1 MRINKGINMQ
11 QLKEKAKLINIE
23 ISDDKIET
31 FEKYYNRVIECNKLY
46 NLTSIIDK
54 DEFIDKHFIDSII
67 GEKYISKNSNV
78 CDIGAGAGF
87 PSIPLKIIRDD
98 LSFTL
103 IDSLNKRVN
112 FLNET
117 VKELGL
123 KNVFAEHL
131 RAEEAGKGK
140 YREKFD
146 VIVNRAVASLP
157 TLIEYCIPL
166 LKVGG
171 IMIAY
176 KGNAEEELSI
186 STHALQELSC
196 KIDTIDKYILPNTD
210 YNRTLIIIKK
220 VGKTK
225 KIYPRDKNKPKLS
238 PL

>member
-1 MRINKGINMQ
+1 MQNLKLKAEKIGI
-11 QLKEKAKLINIE
+11 KIADTKLL
-23 ISDDKIET
+23 T
-31 FEKYYNRVIECNKLY
+31 FEKYYNRVVECNKMY
-46 NLTSIIDK
+46 NLTSILEK
-54 DEFIDKHFIDSII
+54 EEFIDKHFIDSIV
-67 GEKYISKNSNV
+67 GEKYILPNSTV

-98 LSFTL
+98 LDFTL

-117 VKELGL
+117 ADILGL
-123 KNVFAEHL
+123 KNVKAYHL
-131 RAEEAGKGK
+131 RAEEAGKGDF
-140 YREKFD
+140 RGKFD
-146 VIVNRAVASLP
+146 VVVNRAVASLP

-176 KGNAEEELSI
+176 KGNADEEIELSK
-186 STHALQELSC
+186 HALQELNS
-196 KIDTIDKYILPNTD
+196 KIEVIDKFILPDTD
-210 YNRTLIIIKK
+210 YNRTLVIIKK
-220 VGKTK
+220 LGQTK

>member
-1 MRINKGINMQ
+1 MKNLKLKANKIGI
-11 QLKEKAKLINIE
+11 K
-23 ISDDKIET
+23 ISDDELLT
-31 FEKYYNRVIECNKLY
+31 FEKYYNRVVECNKMY
-46 NLTSIIDK
+46 NLTSIIEK
-54 DEFIDKHFIDSII
+54 EEFIDKHFIDSIVGI
-67 GEKYISKNSNV
+67 KYIKDNAKV

-87 PSIPLKIIRDD
+87 PSIPLKIIRND

-117 VKELGL
+117 VDFLGL
-123 KNVFAEHL
+123 NNIKAEHL

-140 YREKFD
+140 YRETFD
-146 VIVNRAVASLP
+146 VVVNRAVASLP

-176 KGNAEEELSI
+176 KGNTDEEITNSKN
-186 STHALQELSC
+186 ALQKLNS
-196 KIDTIDKYILPNTD
+196 KIEVIDKFILPDTD
-210 YNRTLIIIKK
+210 YNRTLIVIKK
-220 VGKTK
+220 LKPTK
-225 KIYPRDKNKPKLS
+225 KLYPRDKNKPKLN

>member
-1 MRINKGINMQ
+1 MQ
-11 QLKEKAKLINIE
+11 NLKLKAEKIGIE
-23 ISDDKIET
+23 ISDTKLLT
-31 FEKYYNRVIECNKLY
+31 FEKYYNRVVECNKMY
-46 NLTSIIDK
+46 NLTSILEK
-54 DEFIDKHFIDSII
+54 EEFIDKHFIDSIV
-67 GEKYISKNSNV
+67 GEKYILPNSTV

-98 LSFTL
+98 LDFTL

-117 VKELGL
+117 ADILGL
-123 KNVFAEHL
+123 KNVKAYHL
-131 RAEEAGKGK
+131 RAEEAGKGDF
-140 YREKFD
+140 RGKFD
-146 VIVNRAVASLP
+146 VVVNRAVASLP

-176 KGNAEEELSI
+176 KGNADEEIELSK
-186 STHALQELSC
+186 HALQELNS
-196 KIDTIDKYILPNTD
+196 KIEVIDKFILPDTD
-210 YNRTLIIIKK
+210 YNRTLVIIKK
-220 VGKTK
+220 LGQTK